1 MDPAFAMRYTLVNV
15 GAFIGT
21 FLVGILYKDVFAKDG
36 VLGFAPCFK
45 IAALIMFL
53 GACWYFFVCWRFLG
67 DVGKRPFKKTKT
79 QEELA
84 IDAEKTVEEKKETK
98 KEPLTTIRKNVSVR
112 SLLHLCSPLFSG
124 SSGILDTFRYIIT
137 GQIT

>member
-1 MDPAFAMRYTLVNV
+1 MRYLKTDRSSDELFTEKEQMDPAFAMRYTLVNV

-84 IDAEKTVEEKKETK
+84 IDA
-98 KEPLTTIRKNVSVR
+98 RKNSR
-112 SLLHLCSPLFSG
+112 REKR
-124 SSGILDTFRYIIT
+124 DEKRATYYD
-137 GQIT
+137 